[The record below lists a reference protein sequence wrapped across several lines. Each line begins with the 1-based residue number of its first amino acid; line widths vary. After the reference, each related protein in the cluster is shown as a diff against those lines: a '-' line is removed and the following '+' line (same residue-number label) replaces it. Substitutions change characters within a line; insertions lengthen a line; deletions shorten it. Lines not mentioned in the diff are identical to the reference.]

1 MTSDLHRSGRCRR
14 AVLGWPAA
22 LLLLT
27 FPLAACSAQDSVEA
41 QDTSPARNADIRPS
55 GPVSDRADI
64 LPAAAEA
71 TLDTKLRDYARR
83 TGNAIVVASVP
94 TLEGRPI
101 ENIALDTYNAWGIS
115 DRKTQRGLLLLVAPN
130 DRQMRIEVGCGLEK
144 PISYDVAKRI
154 IEQQMVPPFR
164 SGDFAGGIN
173 GGVDALIARLDSAK
187 EFGATSEACV
197 KIMKEA
203 A

>member
-1 MTSDLHRSGRCRR
+1 MTSGSLRSAKGWR
-14 AVLGWPAA
+14 AAFGWRAA
-22 LLLLT
+22 LLALT
-27 FPLAACSAQDSVEA
+27 LPLCACSAPDSAEA
-41 QDTSPARNADIRPS
+41 QDTAAPRNADVRPT
-55 GPVSDRADI
+55 GPVSDRAEI

-71 TLDTKLRDYARR
+71 ALDAKLRDYARR

-101 ENIALDTYNAWGIS
+101 ENVALDTYTAWGIG
-115 DRKTQRGLLLLVAPN
+115 DRTTQRGLLVLVAPN

-144 PISYDVAKRI
+144 PISYDVAKQV

-164 SGDFAGGIN
+164 SGDFSGGI
-173 GGVDALIARLDSAK
+173 GSGVDALIARLEGAT
-187 EFGATSEACV
+187 EFGPTSEACL